1 MRFDSFAFA
10 IFFPIVVTLFW
21 CAPRY
26 LRLGVLLVS
35 SYYFYMYW
43 RAPYAL
49 ILVLITAIDFC
60 VGIAL
65 ARSAVPKTRRL
76 ILLVSLAANLGI
88 LFFFKYYPFAAETL
102 KEATG
107 KDLLP
112 QLALVLPI
120 GLSFHTFQ
128 SMAYSVDVYQRKI
141 EPERHLGRFATFI
154 VFFPQLVAGPIERG
168 AEMLPQLRKFA
179 DFDYRRVTNGLKLM
193 AWGLFKKVVI
203 ADRLARFVD
212 PIYAHSDL
220 YSGLTLVVA
229 TLAFG
234 YQIYCDF
241 SGYTD
246 LALGSA
252 EVLGIQLR
260 PNFRVPYHATS
271 IQDFW
276 MRWHMSLSTWFR
288 DYVYYPLEFRRAAAC
303 RGLTAAW
310 ANRVSLG
317 LWTFNILVVF
327 LLSGAWHGANWTFV
341 AWGLYHG
348 ILLIAGRF
356 THALWKRIGG
366 ARSRHRTGFSS
377 ALAVLWTFALV
388 TAGWVFFRA
397 PSIHDASL
405 IVRHVVTNWQSFLTP
420 ERLSYEAARTG
431 WQRWDTTV
439 IVLALLALEIG
450 DTLGLRL
457 SWRERLARQPSVIRW
472 CGYYLLVLAIVLCGQ
487 FGGPPFIYFQF

>member
-1 MRFDSFAFA
+1 VRFDSFAFA
-10 IFFPIVVTLFW
+10 VFFPTVVTLFF
-21 CAPRY
+21 CAPQY
-26 LRLGVLLVS
+26 LRLGLLLVS
-35 SYYFYMYW
+35 SYFFYMWW

-49 ILVLITAIDFC
+49 LLVLITAIDFC
-60 VGIAL
+60 VGIGL
-65 ARSAVPKTRRL
+65 ARTAEPKTRRR
-76 ILLVSLAANLGI
+76 ILLISLAANLGI
-88 LFFFKYYPFAAETL
+88 LFFFKYYPFAADTL

-107 KDLLP
+107 REIFP
-112 QLALVLPI
+112 HLALVLPI

-128 SMAYSVDVYQRKI
+128 SMGYAIDVYQRKI
-141 EPERHLGRFATFI
+141 EPERHWGRFATFI

-203 ADRLARFVD
+203 ADRLGRFVD
-212 PIYAHSDL
+212 PVYANSDL
-220 YSGLTLVVA
+220 HSGLTLAVA
-229 TLAFG
+229 TAAFG

-260 PNFRVPYHATS
+260 PNFRAPYHARS

-276 MRWHMSLSTWFR
+276 TRWHMSLSTWFR
-288 DYVYYPLEFRRAAAC
+288 DYVYFPLEYRRAAAC
-303 RGLTAAW
+303 RGLAAVW
-310 ANRVSLG
+310 GNRLSLA

-327 LLSGAWHGANWTFV
+327 LISGAWHGANWTFV

-348 ILLIAGRF
+348 LLMIAGRF
-356 THALWKRIGG
+356 THALWKRVGG
-366 ARSRHRTGFSS
+366 VRSSQRPRIIS
-377 ALAVLWTFALV
+377 ALALMRTFVLV
-388 TAGWVFFRA
+388 TAGWILFRA
-397 PSIHDASL
+397 VSIHDAGL
-405 IVRHVVTNWQSFLTP
+405 IFRHIITDWQSFLTP
-420 ERLSYEAARTG
+420 ERLGYEAARVG
-431 WQRWDTTV
+431 WERWDTIV

-450 DTLGLRL
+450 DTFGLRF
-457 SWRERLARQPSVIRW
+457 SWRERLARQPAAVRW